1 MKSPFIHI
9 GWIYIDATNP
19 KPIGRV
25 YMISISQ
32 ILSIYICM
40 AWGVIFFLILGRI
53 FWGIQVLK
61 WELSFFL
68 SFSNSKL
75 DSLPIKGLFLFIL
88 HQNEARVG
96 GWGFLHHKSIAS
108 LNIENIIIMDL
119 VLCSTHLVF
128 IEISTRNMYAYQS
141 N

>member
-9 GWIYIDATNP
+9 GWIYVDATNP
-19 KPIGRV
+19 KPTRRV

-32 ILSIYICM
+32 ILCICVCM
-40 AWGVIFFLILGRI
+40 AWGVILYLGTNLLRYPSI
-53 FWGIQVLK
+53 KMRFV
-61 WELSFFL
+61 FFL

-75 DSLPIKGLFLFIL
+75 DPLPIKGLFLFIL
-88 HQNEARVG
+88 HQNEARVE
-96 GWGFLHHKSIAS
+96 GWGFSHHKSIAS
-108 LNIENIIIMDL
+108 LNIKNTTIMDL

-128 IEISTRNMYAYQS
+128 IEISTRNVYAYQS